1 VPADFVIRNVRI
13 VDGTGAPATDG
24 DVAVEDGRIIAVGD
38 LGDTAI
44 GPGTVELDGAGHV
57 VSPGFHVVS
66 PGFVDT
72 HTHDDGALLAHPGLE
87 FKVAQGCTSLV
98 VGNCG
103 FSAVPHSPGQTSG
116 DGLLGNLGGDWTGV
130 EGYRQAVHAR
140 RPAANAIT
148 LIGHNTMRQAVLG
161 NERRE
166 PTSEELATMRGHV
179 EQAMAEGACGFST
192 GLIYVPGRWSST
204 EEVVALAEPAGAA
217 GGIYATHMRNE
228 GEKLLEAVEE
238 AIRIGSRS
246 GCKVH
251 ISHHKAAGQP
261 NWGLVGDSL
270 ALVDRSNAEGADITL
285 DVYPYTAGSG
295 RMIEYFNLERISV
308 SLAEVIRLASC
319 PAFPAYEGRMLVDI
333 ATDEGVPIEDVV
345 RTILTAPKGER
356 TICIHFIIDEADI
369 ETNLRHPLMMVG
381 SDGIPDLKGRPHP
394 RLFGTFPRVLGE
406 YVRARGVLTLEDAVR
421 RMTSLSCDRFGL
433 VDRGRIAAGQWAD
446 LVVFDAD
453 TVVDTAT
460 YDDPKQ
466 EPAGIDWVL
475 VNGQVTVDH
484 GRHTGA
490 GAGRLLHYR
499 SDTP

>member
-1 VPADFVIRNVRI
+1 VPADLVVRNVRI
-13 VDGTGAPATDG
+13 IDGTGAPSITG
-24 DVAVEDGRIIAVGD
+24 DVAVTDGRITEV
-38 LGDTAI
+38 
-44 GPGTVELDGAGHV
+44 GTVTTAGAGTTELDGNGRTLT
-57 VSPGFHVVS
+57 

-72 HTHDDGALLAHPGLE
+72 HTHDDGALLAYPGLE

-103 FSAVPHSPGQTSG
+103 FSAIPHTPGQQSS
-116 DGLLGNLGGDWTGV
+116 DGLLGRLGGDWTGV

-140 RPAANAIT
+140 KPAANAIT

-161 NERRE
+161 NEKRD
-166 PTSEELATMRGHV
+166 PTADELATMRGYV
-179 EQAMAEGACGFST
+179 EQAMEEGACGFST
-192 GLIYVPGRWSST
+192 GLIYVPGRWSKT
-204 EEVVALAEPAGAA
+204 DEVIELATPAGAA

-228 GEKLLEAVEE
+228 GDRLLQAVEE
-238 AIRIGSRS
+238 AITVGRSS
-246 GCKVH
+246 GCLVH

-261 NWGLVGDSL
+261 NWGLVNDSL
-270 ALVDRSNAEGADITL
+270 ALVDRANAAGADVTL

-295 RMIEYFNLERISV
+295 RMIEYFNLDNISV

-319 PAFPAYEGRMLVDI
+319 PAFPEYEGRMLTDI
-333 ATDEGVPIEDVV
+333 ATDESTPIEDVV
-345 RTILTAPKGER
+345 RKILTAEKGDR

-406 YVRARGVLTLEDAVR
+406 YVRTRGVLSLEEAVR

-433 VDRGRIAAGQWAD
+433 VDRGRVAVGQHAD

-466 EPAGIDWVL
+466 EPTGIDWVI

-484 GRHTGA
+484 GRHTGV
-490 GAGRLLHYR
+490 GAGRLLSYR
-499 SDTP
+499 TDTAPA

>member
-1 VPADFVIRNVRI
+1 MPADLVIRNVRI
-13 VDGTGAPATDG
+13 VDGTGGPATDG
-24 DVAVEDGRIIAVGD
+24 DVAVEGGRITEV
-38 LGDTAI
+38 
-44 GPGTVELDGAGHV
+44 GTVTSAAANTTELNGNGRV
-57 VSPGFHVVS
+57 LS

-72 HTHDDGALLAHPGLE
+72 HTHDDGALLAYPGLE

-103 FSAVPHSPGQTSG
+103 FSAVPNRPGQQSS
-116 DGLLGNLGGDWTGV
+116 DGLLGKLGGDWTGV

-140 RPAANAIT
+140 KPAANAIT

-161 NERRE
+161 NEKRD
-166 PTSEELATMRGHV
+166 PTPEELATMRGFV

-192 GLIYVPGRWSST
+192 GLIYVPGRWSKT
-204 EEVVALAEPAGAA
+204 DEVIELATPAGEA

-228 GEKLLEAVEE
+228 GDRLLQAVEE
-238 AIRIGSRS
+238 AITVGRSS
-246 GCKVH
+246 GCLVH

-261 NWGLVGDSL
+261 NWGLVDHSL
-270 ALVDRSNAEGADITL
+270 ALVDKANGEGADVTL

-295 RMIEYFNLERISV
+295 RMIEYFNLDNVSV
-308 SLAEVIRLASC
+308 PLAEVIRLASC
-319 PAFPAYEGRMLVDI
+319 PAFPEYEGRMLVDI
-333 ATDEGVPIEDVV
+333 ASEESTPIETIV
-345 RTILTAPKGER
+345 RRILTAEKGDR

-406 YVRARGVLTLEDAVR
+406 YVRKRGVLTLEEAVR

-433 VDRGRIAAGQWAD
+433 VDRGRVALGQHAD
-446 LVVFDAD
+446 LVIFDPD
-453 TVVDTAT
+453 TVIDTAT

-466 EPAGIDWVL
+466 EPTGIDWVI

-490 GAGRLLHYR
+490 GAGRLLSYR
-499 SDTP
+499 TDTATA